1 MNFRYG
7 KLISKDLVS
16 VGRINIYCFHFER
29 ENSVSHTQEFFELI

>member
-16 VGRINIYCFHFER
+16 VGRKNIYCYHF
-29 ENSVSHTQEFFELI
+29 EFFELI

>member
-29 ENSVSHTQEFFELI
+29 ENSVAHTQEFFELI